1 MLVAKGG
8 LIMIKLNTPERI
20 LKRTMYNLILD
31 NQCEEIRLLLFKR
44 RKKIPTL
51 YRQMKSLLE
60 SNKVFISESY
70 FKSML
75 LDSSTQDC
83 SLEKRLQVVNL
94 VFEYL
99 DAEKINAIY
108 EGKKLFRERKI
119 RSIMKV
125 LEIDHIDRK
134 EYHPDEVLMHA
145 FENLPKDLK
154 EYWEIELENGPG
166 PNFEENSREEL
177 SSNSVR

>member
-1 MLVAKGG
+1 
-8 LIMIKLNTPERI
+8 MIKLNTPERI
-20 LKRTMYNLILD
+20 LKKTMYNLILD

-51 YRQMKSLLE
+51 FRQMKSLLE
-60 SNKVFISESY
+60 SNRVNISLSY
-70 FKSML
+70 FKNML
-75 LDSSTQDC
+75 MDSSTQDC
-83 SLEKRLQVVNL
+83 KWKKRLQVVNL

-119 RSIMKV
+119 RSIMKL
-125 LEIDHIDRK
+125 LEIDHIDRE
-134 EYHPDEVLMHA
+134 EYSPDEVLLKA
-145 FENLPKDLK
+145 IGNLPKDLK

-166 PNFEENSREEL
+166 PNFEDHSPEEL
-177 SSNSVR
+177 SSNSEA